1 LIASII
7 AIMRYCVIAVGIAL
21 AYYVYFKWAD
31 ARPALEV
38 ILLTCVAFNGLIS
51 FVSHVIFHKA
61 DAARLGLESASPGY
75 QFEVGFANLAMGLSA
90 LAAFLFQ
97 WGVSA
102 YIVIVLCY
110 SLYIMQAVVFHFW
123 RFMKRE
129 KSDAGY
135 LWGSVIFTAI
145 YVANMLFF
153 ALAALTQE
161 RLAPFQAL

>member
-21 AYYVYFKWAD
+21 AYYMYFKWAD

>member
-129 KSDAGY
+129 RSDAGY